1 MQRMFSSY
9 SLFFRVR
16 FDIMKMNFFRK
27 LYFDTKKQAIKSVK
41 VLIFLRL
48 LELLPSS

>member
-1 MQRMFSSY
+1 MQRCSPVSKY
-9 SLFFRVR
+9 NL
-16 FDIMKMNFFRK
+16 RK
-27 LYFDTKKQAIKSVK
+27 KVHFHNIKSDTKKQAIKSVK